1 MDAGQ
6 PMSALYNFSTDGL
19 PEKERV
25 EAWRENYARAT
36 LKLEL
41 EPARNIPFR
50 ACRSID
56 SASAAG
62 PRPGIDL
69 PGRRQTAHSSTSYST
84 RCGTRKR
91 TSGERTDD
99 CATSGA
105 DARARHR
112 ATARAY
118 AAGRKREQAD
128 CQDHEQKIVT
138 HLTSPLSASWV
149 ILENL
154 LRRCGFAG
162 GHRSAIALPRVKI
175 QRGSGPAPPAPITSV
190 GTRNSKALVSVRGL
204 CESRESVSRRNGL
217 KSGNLV

>member
-1 MDAGQ
+1 MHDKT
-6 PMSALYNFSTDGL
+6 SFSRSVHTFR
-19 PEKERV
+19 ERLAKSPQ
-25 EAWRENYARAT
+25 EWKDRARQLVSLT
-36 LKLEL
+36 R
-41 EPARNIPFR
+41 RNIPFR

-175 QRGSGPAPPAPITSV
+175 
-190 GTRNSKALVSVRGL
+190 
-204 CESRESVSRRNGL
+204 
-217 KSGNLV
+217 